1 MLNKKLPDS
10 EFKIMKY
17 MWNSGY
23 KTVISKDIADWM
35 EQEYGWKQTTTLTLL
50 SRLTKRGFLASQ
62 KIGKHTH
69 YTILIKEKEYLKSE
83 TKKLFGGLHNN
94 PLSNLIS
101 KLHDREEISNDKLD
115 ALEEWVRSWQEDE
128 E

>member
-1 MLNKKLPDS
+1 MLNKKLPDT
-10 EFKIMKY
+10 EFKVMQY

-23 KTVISKDIADWM
+23 KTVVSKDVVDGM
-35 EQEYGWKQTTTLTLL
+35 ENEYNWKQTTTLTLL
-50 SRLTKRGFLASQ
+50 LRLTKRGFLASQ

-69 YTILIKEKEYLKSE
+69 YTILIKEKEYLKLE
-83 TKKLFGGLHNN
+83 GKRIFGGLHNN

-101 KLHDREEISNDKLD
+101 KLHDKEEVSNDKLD
-115 ALEEWVRSWQEDE
+115 ALEEWIRSWQEDE

>member
-1 MLNKKLPDS
+1 MLNKKLPET
-10 EFKIMKY
+10 EFKIMQY

-23 KTVISKDIADWM
+23 KTVISKDVADWM

-50 SRLTKRGFLASQ
+50 SRLNKRGFLASQ

-94 PLSNLIS
+94 PLSDLIS

>member
-1 MLNKKLPDS
+1 MLNKKLPDA

-23 KTVISKDIADWM
+23 KTVISKDVADWM

-94 PLSNLIS
+94 PLSDLIS
-101 KLHDREEISNDKLD
+101 KLHSREEISNDKLD
-115 ALEEWVRSWQEDE
+115 ALEEWVKSWQEDE